1 LAHLGK
7 QAIRPCSAKV
17 KPDFGNGPGKTDAL
31 GARHNWE
38 FDTVTRPLRF
48 RHTRL
53 HSIVLSAAALSLTAP
68 TAAIAQGAPA
78 PQGPQGGFT
87 LPDNM
92 VIFGKNDPNHRAAT
106 VIINGE
112 VITGTDIDQRVALIV
127 SASGGKIGDEELVR
141 LRQQVLRN
149 LMDESLQIQ
158 EAKAQDLKVD
168 EAEVESSYERIA
180 RQNFGQDPK
189 ALDAYLAR
197 IGSSPNSLK
206 RQIRGELSW
215 QRLLRRNVTPFVN
228 VSEDE
233 VRETITRQEALRGSD
248 EFRVGE
254 IFLSATSENHD
265 AVQQNA
271 MKIVEQL
278 QKGGSFVGYARQFS
292 EASTASVGGDL
303 GWIRAGVL
311 PAELDRTIQGLQP
324 GQLAGPIEVRGGF
337 SIVLLI
343 DKRKVLT
350 ADPRDATLNL
360 KQIAIS
366 FPKGTTE
373 AQATARAQ
381 DFAARVKAAKGCAA
395 ADALAGQLGAE
406 VVNNEALKARD
417 LPAALQEL
425 VLGLQLGETTPP
437 FGSIQDG
444 VRVLMLCGR
453 DDPKAG
459 GAPNFEEVQSQ
470 LEDERVN
477 RRAQTYL
484 RDLRRDAVIDY
495 GN

>member
-1 LAHLGK
+1 
-7 QAIRPCSAKV
+7 
-17 KPDFGNGPGKTDAL
+17 
-31 GARHNWE
+31 
-38 FDTVTRPLRF
+38 
-48 RHTRL
+48 
-53 HSIVLSAAALSLTAP
+53 
-68 TAAIAQGAPA
+68 
-78 PQGPQGGFT
+78 
-87 LPDNM
+87 M
-92 VIFGKNDPNHRAAT
+92 IFGKNDPNHRTAT

-127 SASGGKIGDEELVR
+127 SASGGKIGEEELVR

-158 EAKAQDLKVD
+158 EARAQDMTVD
-168 EAEVESSYERIA
+168 NAEIEASYERIA

-197 IGSSPNSLK
+197 IGSSSNSLK
-206 RQIRGELSW
+206 RQIRGEMSW

-233 VRETITRQEALRGSD
+233 VRETITRQEAARGSD

-254 IFLSATSENHD
+254 IFLSATSENRD
-265 AVQQNA
+265 AVLQNA

-278 QKGGSFVGYARQFS
+278 QKGASFVGYARQFS

-311 PAELDRTIQGLQP
+311 PPELDQTIQGLQS

-350 ADPRDATLNL
+350 ADPRDAMLNL

-366 FPKGTTE
+366 FAPGTTE
-373 AQATARAQ
+373 AQATSRAQ
-381 DFAARVKAAKGCAA
+381 NFATQIKSAKGCAA
-395 ADALAGQLGAE
+395 ADQVAAQLGAE
-406 VVNNEALKARD
+406 VVNNEAIKARD
-417 LPAALQEL
+417 LPGPLQEL

-437 FGSIQDG
+437 FGSLQEG
-444 VRVLMLCGR
+444 VRMLMLCGR
-453 DDPKAG
+453 DDPRPG
-459 GAPNFEEVQSQ
+459 GSPNFEEVQSQ